1 MSNDPL
7 RAQASEVDPTA
18 PPAPDERDEKIARL
32 ERSLEH
38 ERENASTLR
47 STVDELRF
55 KIDILEKSYA
65 KQLTDA
71 REAREKAEAE
81 LAAQRARAA
90 ELGTGGEE
98 TLKLLEE
105 ARATLST
112 LTAERNELRSR
123 LARSEKTEPGKST
136 PDPESRPH
144 DQTLTIDDML
154 TTSRWRIER
163 RAAGEGHLNAQV
175 QEDTDAPAEMI
186 SPELVF
192 AKPGKRDEDS

>member
-1 MSNDPL
+1 MSTDPL
-7 RAQASEVDPTA
+7 RAQASEVDPA
-18 PPAPDERDEKIARL
+18 PPAADERDEKIERL

-38 ERENASTLR
+38 ERQNATTLR

-65 KQLTDA
+65 KQLADA
-71 REAREKAEAE
+71 RESRDKAEAE

-112 LTAERNELRSR
+112 VTAERDELRSR
-123 LARSEKTEPGKST
+123 LARSEKTEPWKSA
-136 PDPESRPH
+136 PSPESRPH

-154 TTSRWRIER
+154 TTSRWRVER
-163 RAAGEGHLNAQV
+163 RAAGDGHMDAQV
-175 QEDTDAPAEMI
+175 QDDTDAPTEMI

-192 AKPGKRDEDS
+192 TKQGKRDEDS